1 MLKQELA
8 PRGVGIPVLQGGEE
22 VKERAMGKPI
32 RWTKRL
38 WKLAR
43 GQNAYSLR
51 ETPLLRAYWQTMAQ
65 QDMRNSYYGDPLMRP
80 IYQRLN
86 QFKHRKRYGEDD
98 DIAF

>member
-1 MLKQELA
+1 MDKKQPEAL
-8 PRGVGIPVLQGGEE
+8 LM
-22 VKERAMGKPI
+22 ERAMGKPI

-43 GQNAYSLR
+43 GQNAMQNFYSRR
-51 ETPLLRAYWQTMAQ
+51 ETPLLLAYWQTMAQ

-80 IYQRLN
+80 IYRRLSE
-86 QFKHRKRYGEDD
+86 FKHRKRYGEDD

>member
-1 MLKQELA
+1 M
-8 PRGVGIPVLQGGEE
+8 
-22 VKERAMGKPI
+22 ERAMGKPI

-51 ETPLLRAYWQTMAQ
+51 ETPLLLAYWQTMAQ
-65 QDMRNSYYGDPLMRP
+65 QDMRNSYYGDALMRP

-86 QFKHRKRYGEDD
+86 EFKHRKRYGEDD